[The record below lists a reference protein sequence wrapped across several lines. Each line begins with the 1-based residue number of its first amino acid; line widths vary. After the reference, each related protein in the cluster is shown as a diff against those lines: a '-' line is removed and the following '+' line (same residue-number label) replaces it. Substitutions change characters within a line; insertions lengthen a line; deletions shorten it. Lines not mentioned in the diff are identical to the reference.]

1 MQNICL
7 SLEFI
12 EKWKS
17 PTLETIMLKLSSKD
31 ALLPTMLFTVLTFS
45 WAVWETWSVV
55 YVFRYLINCLTLQ
68 RFINDFFLP
77 FFSRS
82 SRLINLWFLSILR
95 ANSGVS
101 LQALATFLNNS
112 LRSSLAVMEIK
123 KKNAR
128 KQRGAMCTVSLKSL
142 YTALALVSWAD
153 QFQS

>member
-123 KKNAR
+123 KKKMREN
-128 KQRGAMCTVSLKSL
+128 KEEPC
-142 YTALALVSWAD
+142 ALLVSNL
-153 QFQS
+153 FTLP